1 MLRVETGA
9 DALSHGD
16 EPLRYSYARQ
26 TSPFEHIMTMTAH
39 SPLTEPHL
47 PLVVEALHAHPLVWL
62 AAPEGYDQ
70 QRLCEAVES
79 HWDGGVT
86 RWPQL
91 PLAGGLL
98 VVPRL
103 EALSPDE
110 QRELKLW
117 LLDHQTSNTR
127 CLISSAPCAPL
138 EGELRASGLQP
149 LRLGAQRLGWSAP
162 ELAAWLPAQ
171 GLVASEF
178 GSWLPLLGEWPLAWR
193 LWLQARA
200 CDENTQALLQRWGL
214 ALIERQFAEF
224 ASPLPEAL
232 ALQAEQVVLDESRLL
247 QLVGCSRGQWQASR
261 RQLIGAGWLLESEQ
275 GDRWQPWISGLLRIW
290 REQPRLD
297 WEPLS
302 QMLADLPLDEIV
314 SLLPPDPLPQLEL
327 SLLARIGMRCL
338 ELNHGPWLVTR
349 LAALPRLWLQ
359 QQPSLCLLQA
369 WLEMEVQRRS
379 DRAEDLLNRLQSLP
393 LNEADTLSAGL
404 LRAMVSFNFDH
415 LECAIQQ
422 LGELKELPQPMLA
435 PYRLTQASC
444 LLYTGQTQRARS
456 MLELLVSWADCQ
468 QQYHLKLVGWYRLAQ
483 LHFYQGDWQ
492 QCSKVLQLG
501 VEFATQ
507 HQLTTDPIFDSYY
520 RLQAELAIYQGQ
532 ADQADYWL
540 QQGTPLTENRGDY
553 WQLPYL
559 SHRCLTLILRGELS
573 ELPQR
578 LEQLEQQR
586 FSQQYCRLW
595 RFRVGYTLAL
605 GYQQRGDEAGLERLT
620 LRSPWHTQIDSLYD
634 LMDNLLRAWLAHLG
648 NEPRSAQELD
658 HLQALADEWQVDWL
672 AQQFQL
678 LRLLQSPANPEEWQT
693 LIAWLAGRQAFI
705 PLLLAGP
712 KVVAPLQELARWPQ
726 IRPTLRGFIQQTL
739 DLLTRPLQDP
749 QIQPGEGEL
758 SQRQWQILRLIAQG
772 LSNEQMAQ
780 QLFVAPSTIKT
791 HINHLYAKLGVRTRA
806 EAQAIARQKLVGQ

>member
-1 MLRVETGA
+1 MT
-9 DALSHGD
+9 DARPH
-16 EPLRYSYARQ
+16 AQ
-26 TSPFEHIMTMTAH
+26 
-39 SPLTEPHL
+39 PHL
-47 PLVVEALHAHPLVWL
+47 PMLQEALHTHALVWL
-62 AAPEGYDQ
+62 AAPDGYDQ
-70 QRLCEAVES
+70 GPLCTALAE
-79 HWDGGVT
+79 
-86 RWPQL
+86 RWPGPVSQWPHL
-91 PLAGGLL
+91 PAEQGLL
-98 VVPRL
+98 LVPRL
-103 EALSPDE
+103 ESLSAE
-110 QRELKLW
+110 AQQQLSAW
-117 LLDHQTSNTR
+117 LLAPSSSSCR
-127 CLISSAPCAPL
+127 CLICSNPCAPL
-138 EGELRASGLQP
+138 EGELRAAGLP
-149 LRLGAQRLGWSAP
+149 LLRLGAQRLGWSAP
-162 ELAAWLPAQ
+162 ELAAWLQAQ
-171 GLVASEF
+171 GLPVTEAD
-178 GSWLPLLGEWPLAWR
+178 SWRRQLGEWPLAWR
-193 LWLQARA
+193 LWQQARA

-214 ALIERQFAEF
+214 ELIERQFA
-224 ASPLPEAL
+224 AWTAPLPEAL
-232 ALQAEQVVLDESRLL
+232 ALQAELQVLDESRLL
-247 QLVGCSRGQWQASR
+247 QLVGCSRGQWQTHR
-261 RQLIGAGWLLESEQ
+261 RQLLGAGWLLETEQ
-275 GDRWQPWISGLLRIW
+275 GDSWQPWIAGLLRVW
-290 REQPRLD
+290 REQPQLD

-302 QMLADLPLDEIV
+302 LMLADLPLDEIV
-314 SLLPPDPLPQLEL
+314 TLLPPEPLPQLEL
-327 SLLARIGMRCL
+327 SLLSRIGMRCL
-338 ELNHGPWLVTR
+338 ELNHGPWLASR

-379 DRAEDLLNRLQSLP
+379 DRAEALLNRLQSQP
-393 LNEADTLSAGL
+393 LSDEEQLSANL

-422 LGELKELPQPMLA
+422 LSELKDLPQPMQA

-444 LLYTGQTQRARS
+444 LLYTGQTQRARN

-492 QCSKVLQLG
+492 QCGKVLQLG
-501 VEFATQ
+501 VEFANQ

-520 RLQAELAIYQGQ
+520 RLQAELALYQGQ

-540 QQGTPLTENRGDY
+540 QQGTPLMENRGDY

-559 SHRCLTLILRGELS
+559 SHRCLTLVLRGELQ

-605 GYQQRGDEAGLERLT
+605 GYQQRGDEAGLERLI
-620 LRSPWHTQIDSLYD
+620 LRTPWHAQIDSLYD
-634 LMDNLLRAWLAHLG
+634 LMDNLLRAWLAQLG
-648 NEPRSAQELD
+648 NQPRSAQELA
-658 HLQALADEWQVDWL
+658 HLQTLAEEWQVDWL

-678 LRLLQSPANPEEWQT
+678 LRLLQSPASQEEWQT

-712 KVVAPLQELARWPQ
+712 KVVAPLQDLARWPQ
-726 IRPTLRGFIQQTL
+726 IRPSLRGFIQQTL
-739 DLLTRPLQDP
+739 DLLTRPLQAP
-749 QIQPGEGEL
+749 QIQAGEGEL

>member
-1 MLRVETGA
+1 MTT
-9 DALSHGD
+9 DASIQ
-16 EPLRYSYARQ
+16 SQ
-26 TSPFEHIMTMTAH
+26 
-39 SPLTEPHL
+39 PHL
-47 PLVVEALHAHPLVWL
+47 PMLQEALHTHAIVWL
-62 AAPEGYDQ
+62 AAPDGYDQ
-70 QRLCEAVES
+70 GPLCTALAE
-79 HWDGGVT
+79 
-86 RWPQL
+86 RWPGPVSQW
-91 PLAGGLL
+91 PQRPAGQGLL
-98 VVPRL
+98 LVPRL
-103 EALSPDE
+103 ESLGTEDQQQLSA
-110 QRELKLW
+110 W
-117 LLDHQTSNTR
+117 LLAPSSSDCR

-138 EGELRASGLQP
+138 EGELRAAGLP
-149 LRLGAQRLGWSAP
+149 LLRLGAQRLGWSAP
-162 ELAAWLPAQ
+162 ELAAWLPFQ
-171 GLVASEF
+171 E
-178 GSWLPLLGEWPLAWR
+178 LPAAEANAWRSQLGEWPLAWR
-193 LWLQARA
+193 LWQQARA
-200 CDENTQALLQRWGL
+200 CDENTSALLQRWGL
-214 ALIERQFAEF
+214 ELIERQFATLP
-224 ASPLPEAL
+224 APLPEAL
-232 ALQAEQVVLDESRLL
+232 ALQAEQPLLDESRLL
-247 QLVGCSRGQWQASR
+247 QLVGCSRGQWQTYR
-261 RQLIGAGWLLESEQ
+261 RQLLGAGWLLETEQ
-275 GDRWQPWISGLLRIW
+275 GDRWQPWISRLLRIW

-302 QMLADLPLDEIV
+302 LMLADLPLDEIV
-314 SLLPPDPLPQLEL
+314 TLLPPEPLPQLEL
-327 SLLARIGMRCL
+327 SLLSRIGMRCL
-338 ELNHGPWLVTR
+338 ELNHGPWLASR

-379 DRAEDLLNRLQSLP
+379 DHAETLLNRLQSQP
-393 LNEADTLSAGL
+393 LSAEEQLSANL

-422 LGELKELPQPMLA
+422 LGELKDLPQPMQA

-444 LLYTGQTQRARS
+444 LLYTGQTQRARN

-492 QCSKVLQLG
+492 QCGKVLQLG
-501 VEFATQ
+501 VEFANQ
-507 HQLTTDPIFDSYY
+507 HQLMTDPIFDSYY
-520 RLQAELAIYQGQ
+520 RLQAELALYQGQ

-540 QQGTPLTENRGDY
+540 QQGTPLMENRGDY

-559 SHRCLTLILRGELS
+559 SHRCLTLVLRGELQ

-620 LRSPWHTQIDSLYD
+620 LRTPWHAQIDSLYD
-634 LMDNLLRAWLAHLG
+634 LMDNLLRAWLAQLG
-648 NEPRSAQELD
+648 NQPRSAQELD
-658 HLQALADEWQVDWL
+658 HLQTLADEWQVDWL

-678 LRLLQSPANPEEWQT
+678 LRLLQHPASQEEWQT

-739 DLLTRPLQDP
+739 DLLTRPLQAP
-749 QIQPGEGEL
+749 QIQAGEGEL